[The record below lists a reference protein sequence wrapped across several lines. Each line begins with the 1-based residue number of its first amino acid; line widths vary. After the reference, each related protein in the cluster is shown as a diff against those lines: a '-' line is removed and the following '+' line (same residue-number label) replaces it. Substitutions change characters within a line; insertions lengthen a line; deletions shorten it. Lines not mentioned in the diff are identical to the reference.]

1 MVVVAEGRSL
11 DEAKVR
17 EIATGE
23 MMTAQK
29 GIGRG
34 WWTRSVISKTHLRQP
49 PKSAAE
55 NQRHVGYSLTAA

>member
-1 MVVVAEGRSL
+1 MAEVAEGRSL
-11 DEAKVR
+11 DEAKVS

-29 GIGRG
+29 GTGRG

-49 PKSAAE
+49 PKPAAA
-55 NQRHVGYSLTAA
+55 NQRHVGYTLAAA

>member
-1 MVVVAEGRSL
+1 MAVVTERRSL
-11 DEAKVR
+11 DEPKVR

-23 MMTAQK
+23 IMHAQK

-49 PKSAAE
+49 PKPAAK
-55 NQRHVGYSLTAA
+55 NQRHVG

>member
-1 MVVVAEGRSL
+1 VVAGGRSL

-23 MMTAQK
+23 MMPAQK

-34 WWTRSVISKTHLRQP
+34 WWTRSVISKPHLRQP
-49 PKSAAE
+49 PKPADE
-55 NQRHVGYSLTAA
+55 NQRQVGYTLAAA